1 MRAELRGCTTNY
13 IKLEAKQWARD
24 AISGPLVVSQ
34 AKKRGSEPAPG
45 FHAKRAVMNPTASPP
60 LFPARIEVV
69 NPKRRDSVPFPA
81 PGSLPRFL
89 QALYQRFFRRL
100 FLGFTTRVHYLNSC
114 KTRGAGVTKRAARS
128 NADERNASLGVSSK
142 IGPVLGPAPQKV
154 FEHPNATRLTP
165 VCELEDHACHAP
177 TSHAAR

>member
-1 MRAELRGCTTNY
+1 MHDKPHQARG
-13 IKLEAKQWARD
+13 EAV
-24 AISGPLVVSQ
+24 GPRCDLGPTCCIPG
-34 AKKRGSEPAPG
+34 KKRGSEPAPG

-89 QALYQRFFRRL
+89 QDLYQRFLRRL

-114 KTRGAGVTKRAARS
+114 KNRGKGSLPQFLQDARRRRHKAHSAFERRRAQRFAWRLKQNRAGPRT
-128 NADERNASLGVSSK
+128 
-142 IGPVLGPAPQKV
+142 GPAKGV
-154 FEHPNATRLTP
+154 R
-165 VCELEDHACHAP
+165 AP
-177 TSHAAR
+177 EGH